1 MVDLGWGAGLL
12 NLIYKAIKRQKL
24 TSALDAVLVGLVLAG
39 RRESGRRFEGLLA
52 GEAVLQIATRSIR
65 LL

>member
-12 NLIYKAIKRQKL
+12 NLI
-24 TSALDAVLVGLVLAG
+24 SALDAVLVGLVLAG